1 MHATKCT
8 FHLRGEDILPG
19 LVLRVGA
26 LVGVESWVQ
35 CCGPESPQR
44 DRKFKSGCVFLSY
57 QPPVDQRGSR
67 QLYKFKSVVCSSE
80 ADMNVCVHM

>member
-1 MHATKCT
+1 M
-8 FHLRGEDILPG
+8 
-19 LVLRVGA
+19 
-26 LVGVESWVQ
+26 Q
-35 CCGPESPQR
+35 CCGPGSPQR